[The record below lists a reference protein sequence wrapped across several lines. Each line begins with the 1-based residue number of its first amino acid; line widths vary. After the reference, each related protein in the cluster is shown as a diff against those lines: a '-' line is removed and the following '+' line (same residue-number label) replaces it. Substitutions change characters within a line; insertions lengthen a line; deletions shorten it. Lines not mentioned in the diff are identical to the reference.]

1 MKADIIQS
9 KNIKIKDLPEK
20 DRPREKLLFLGP
32 EALTDK
38 ELLAI
43 LIRCGSKEKSALDI
57 AGDILNEHRA
67 LKNIGGLTISEL
79 MKIKGIKK
87 AKIINILVA
96 FELAK
101 RLNQIN
107 LK

>member
-1 MKADIIQS
+1 MKEQN
-9 KNIKIKDLPEK
+9 KRIKDLPEEE
-20 DRPREKLLFLGP
+20 RPRERLLSLGP
-32 EALTDK
+32 ESLTDK

-43 LIRCGSKEKSALDI
+43 LIRCGSKDKSALDI
-57 AGDILNEHRA
+57 AGDILDEHRA

-87 AKIINILVA
+87 AKVINILVA

-101 RLNQIN
+101 RLSQIN

>member
-1 MKADIIQS
+1 MEGQ
-9 KNIKIKDLPEK
+9 NIRIKDLPEA
-20 DRPREKLLFLGP
+20 DRPRERLLSLGP
-32 EALTDK
+32 ESLTDK

-43 LIRCGSKEKSALDI
+43 LIRCGSKDKSALDI
-57 AGDILNEHRA
+57 AGDILDEYRA

-87 AKIINILVA
+87 AKVINILVA

>member
-1 MKADIIQS
+1 MERQS
-9 KNIKIKDLPEK
+9 LKIKDLPEA
-20 DRPREKLLFLGP
+20 DRPREKLLSLGP
-32 EALTDK
+32 ESLTDK

-57 AGDILNEHRA
+57 AGDILSDRRS

-87 AKIINILVA
+87 AKVINILVA

-101 RLNQIN
+101 RLSERT
-107 LK
+107 LR

>member
-1 MKADIIQS
+1 MIR
-9 KNIKIKDLPEK
+9 DLPEQE
-20 DRPREKLLFLGP
+20 RPREKLLSLGP

-43 LIRCGSKEKSALDI
+43 LIRCGSKNKSALDI
-57 AGDILNEHRA
+57 AEDILNEYRA
-67 LKNIGGLTISEL
+67 LKNIAGLAISNL

-87 AKIINILVA
+87 AKVTNILIA

-101 RLNQIN
+101 RLNQVNIV
-107 LK
+107 

>member
-1 MKADIIQS
+1 MQYQ
-9 KNIKIKDLPEK
+9 NVRIKDLPEG
-20 DRPREKLLFLGP
+20 DRPREKLLSLGP

-43 LIRCGSKEKSALDI
+43 LIRCGSRNKSALDI
-57 AGDILNEHRA
+57 ADDILDKHHA
-67 LKNIGGLTISEL
+67 LRNVGGLRISEL
-79 MKIKGIKK
+79 MQIKGIKK
-87 AKIINILVA
+87 AKVINIFVA

-107 LK
+107 RI